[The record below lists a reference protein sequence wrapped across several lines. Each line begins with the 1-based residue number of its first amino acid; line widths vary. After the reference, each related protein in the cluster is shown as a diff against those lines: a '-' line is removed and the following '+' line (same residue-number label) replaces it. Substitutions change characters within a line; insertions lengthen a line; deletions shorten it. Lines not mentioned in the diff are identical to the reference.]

1 MAKRRIVPPKIDNRQ
16 PNGIIKADRI
26 VDMLGLPSVYYVF
39 DTQSTTNA
47 NWYGVEFV
55 VVLRGN
61 EQRAPGICIVG

>member
-1 MAKRRIVPPKIDNRQ
+1 MAKRRIVPPKIDNRY
-16 PNGIIKADRI
+16 PNGTIKADRI
-26 VDMLGLPSVYYVF
+26 VSMLGLPSVYYVF

-61 EQRAPGICIVG
+61 E